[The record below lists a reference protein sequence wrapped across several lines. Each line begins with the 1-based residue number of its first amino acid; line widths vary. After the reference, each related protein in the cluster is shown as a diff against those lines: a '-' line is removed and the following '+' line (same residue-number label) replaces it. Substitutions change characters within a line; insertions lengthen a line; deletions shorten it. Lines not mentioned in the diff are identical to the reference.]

1 MDQILLLSANQ
12 SRNYKTSKIH
22 GQFNRREY
30 INLQGILA
38 EMPKVSPE
46 VEWTPEDREVERR
59 RDLRRSHT
67 VMSIDPRGCT
77 DVDDTLSVKHL
88 SNGNVELGV
97 HIADVTHFVKQDSLT
112 GRRTRQKT
120 QC

>member
-1 MDQILLLSANQ
+1 
-12 SRNYKTSKIH
+12 
-22 GQFNRREY
+22 
-30 INLQGILA
+30 
-38 EMPKVSPE
+38 MPKVSPE

-112 GRRTRQKT
+112 GRRTRKKNPVLVKRKQNWSRDSEKSLLFERCLT
-120 QC
+120 ERWTSTSRFYHNHFG